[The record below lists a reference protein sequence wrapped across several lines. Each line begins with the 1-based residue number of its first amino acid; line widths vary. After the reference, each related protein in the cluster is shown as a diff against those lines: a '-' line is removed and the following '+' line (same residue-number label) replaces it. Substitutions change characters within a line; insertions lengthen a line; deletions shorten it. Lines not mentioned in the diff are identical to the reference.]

1 MELENL
7 RNLVST
13 LVDTH
18 NSSVREIETK
28 VNELM
33 EKMSTN
39 KVATQELVSAGDD
52 AEVMITEICSSS
64 SEQAEKSLIDKGTII
79 LPADLLAC

>member
-33 EKMSTN
+33 EKMRTN